1 MANADTN
8 TNRYIDSHPTAD
20 IYYSDMA
27 SSLVDINFSELESTS
42 CLVLMHCCD
51 ESRAGL
57 CHCLLFLGD
66 MLSKEQAEDFAP
78 ENHHQ
83 IGHTLMSIGQLLP
96 ALTDLSGYLK
106 ADLLKRGEL
115 GSR

>member
-8 TNRYIDSHPTAD
+8 TIRYIDSHPTAD

-27 SSLVDINFSELESTS
+27 SSLVDINFSNLDSTA
-42 CLVLMHCCD
+42 CLVLLHCCD

-57 CHCLLFLGD
+57 CHCLHFLGE
-66 MLSKEQAEDFAP
+66 MLSKEQAEEFTP
-78 ENHHQ
+78 ENLHH
-83 IGHTLMSIGQLLP
+83 IGHTLSSISQLVP

-106 ADLLKRGEL
+106 TDLVKRGEI
-115 GSR
+115 R